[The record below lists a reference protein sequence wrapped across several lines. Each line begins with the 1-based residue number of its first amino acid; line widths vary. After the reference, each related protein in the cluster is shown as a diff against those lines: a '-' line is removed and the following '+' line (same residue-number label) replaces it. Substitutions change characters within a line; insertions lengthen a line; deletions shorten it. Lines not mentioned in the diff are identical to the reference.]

1 MYLCR
6 VSTTTSTVKVF
17 LFNILFQGFG
27 KEEGNGGGGGDL
39 SILGEALYLIK
50 SDQGQKNV

>member
-1 MYLCR
+1 MYLGR
-6 VSTTTSTVKVF
+6 VSKTTSTVKVF

-27 KEEGNGGGGGDL
+27 KEEGNGGDL

-50 SDQGQKNV
+50 SDQGQENV